1 MLHPDIHTCETYMHE
16 PVFDG
21 SFSFLVIRSLLLYP
35 VPQPENPVTVPSSE
49 NRIAVISLDE
59 MPSTSPPF
67 VVRSLA
73 SGVLIICS
81 AVVLG
86 ISAHVEKSVSRSRV
100 ACSLI
105 LTRVYEMRVSLSED
119 GPIGPPVRNEN
130 LDIHIRRLRRSLH
143 PSRRGDLPHP
153 PPGNSSVEGR
163 KPYLRDGT
171 RSPRLFPL
179 ARWVECQIS
188 IWS

>member
-1 MLHPDIHTCETYMHE
+1 MHE

-21 SFSFLVIRSLLLYP
+21 SFSFLVIRSLFLYP

-86 ISAHVEKSVSRSRV
+86 ISAHVEKSASRSRV

-105 LTRVYEMRVSLSED
+105 LTQF
-119 GPIGPPVRNEN
+119 
-130 LDIHIRRLRRSLH
+130 
-143 PSRRGDLPHP
+143 
-153 PPGNSSVEGR
+153 
-163 KPYLRDGT
+163 T
-171 RSPRLFPL
+171 R
-179 ARWVECQIS
+179 
-188 IWS
+188 